1 MILLFFAS
9 LTLALAQEAALVA
22 DASVEVAAAAWRE
35 ALTRRG
41 LTVHPVSPIPDD
53 HPALP
58 KTLTLTFEGD
68 ALIRA
73 RAFPTRG
80 SVQLT
85 RTGWD
90 KVEATLI
97 LDPPRSPPMAPK
109 ARASLAVALPREA
122 QLALTSLAITPTAP
136 AADPLLA
143 DPGRCLA
150 RISEFDASP
159 IPEARATLAS
169 ALESAPKECHRALLT
184 TLLKDPEMTSEV
196 SSWIVA
202 RYLLSANDGERAYY
216 AALGFMIADPDPTL
230 EAVFDAEDER
240 LSGE

>member
-1 MILLFFAS
+1 MILLFALSS
-9 LTLALAQEAALVA
+9 LSFAQETAWSA
-22 DASVEVAAAAWRE
+22 DTSVEAAAAAWTE

-68 ALIRA
+68 AIIRA
-73 RAFPTRG
+73 RALPTRG
-80 SVQLT
+80 AVQLT

-90 KVEATLI
+90 QVEATLI
-97 LDPPRSPPMAPK
+97 LDPPRTPPMAPK
-109 ARASLAVALPREA
+109 ARARLAAVLPGEA
-122 QLALTSLAITPTAP
+122 QAALATMTFTPTAQTP
-136 AADPLLA
+136 DALLA
-143 DPGRCLA
+143 SPARCAA
-150 RISEFDASP
+150 RIAEHEASP
-159 IPEARATLAS
+159 IPEARATLAL

-202 RYLLSANDGERAYY
+202 RYLLSASDGERAYY

>member
-1 MILLFFAS
+1 MILLFALSSLSFAS
-9 LTLALAQEAALVA
+9 ETAWSADTSVEAATT
-22 DASVEVAAAAWRE
+22 AWTE

-68 ALIRA
+68 AIIRA
-73 RAFPTRG
+73 RALPTRG
-80 SVQLT
+80 AVQLT

-90 KVEATLI
+90 QVEATLV

-109 ARASLAVALPREA
+109 ARARLAVALPEEA
-122 QLALTSLAITPTAP
+122 QVALTSLAITPTAP

-184 TLLKDPEMTSEV
+184 TLLKDPAMKPTV
-196 SSWIVA
+196 SAWIVA
-202 RYLLSANDGERAYY
+202 RYQAAPVGERPHY